1 MLTFATCAMAA
12 GLALAQVSVELKP
25 LTTTELSPLAEEAF
39 TRSIKL
45 ERERKLDP
53 AIAVLQQ
60 LEDAQRNTYLI
71 QVRLGLLNYN
81 AGKYDAAQRA
91 YGAAVHMAPSSKDA
105 RNGLILSVLARGNYS
120 YAEALAR
127 QVLEIQPDDY
137 YANLRLA
144 YSLRMQGRFDEATA
158 VHDKM
163 LQQYPT
169 DVSFLLEHGLTLVA
183 LKHNNEARA
192 VFSRVI
198 LLDPGNLLA
207 KAQLARPTG

>member
-12 GLALAQVSVELKP
+12 GLVLAQVSVELRP
-25 LTTTELSPLAEEAF
+25 LTTTELSPPAEEAF
-39 TRSIKL
+39 ARSLGL
-45 ERERKLDP
+45 ERERKLDA
-53 AIAVLQQ
+53 AIAVLER
-60 LEDAQRNTYLI
+60 LEDAQRNVYLI

-81 AGKYDAAQRA
+81 AGKYDVAQRA
-91 YGAAVHMAPSSKDA
+91 YAAAVGMAPSSKDA

-120 YAEALAR
+120 YAETLAR

-144 YSLRMQGRFDEATA
+144 YALRMQGKFDEATA
-158 VHDKM
+158 VDTKM
-163 LQQYPT
+163 LTQYPT
-169 DVSFLLEHGLTLVA
+169 DISFLLEHGLTLVA
-183 LKHNNEARA
+183 LKHNNEART

-198 LLDPGNLLA
+198 LLDPDNLVA